1 MGQGA
6 QDRPYYKGC
15 AAALSTCA
23 GGAAFFVP
31 RPKKLLDKP
40 CELC

>member
-15 AAALSTCA
+15 TAALSTCA
-23 GGAAFFVP
+23 RAAAFFVP
-31 RPKKLLDKP
+31 RPQKLLDKP
-40 CELC
+40 RALC